1 MEADETFV
9 VLRGALALGVHEA
22 VRSVPAIVMVS
33 SGRTTIVGQ
42 EVVLLVVAASEKLE
56 RTRITVITHSL
67 QNHVVTLLESAETN
81 VFHRL
86 YERKSA
92 TVSSL
97 GLLLKVHS

>member
-9 VLRGALALGVHEA
+9 VLRGALAFGVHEA

-86 YERKSA
+86 YERKST

>member
-22 VRSVPAIVMVS
+22 VRSVPTIVMVS

-81 VFHRL
+81 IFHRL
-86 YERKSA
+86 YKRKSV